1 MYLEKHTWT
10 CNRLV
15 NLRVIR
21 RRRLQF
27 QHHRIGYPNL
37 HQGHPIGSCNLQC
50 SNRLHLKNQICFIAP
65 NCVSIVTRTSGNG
78 NFDVVFGTVNAAGTT
93 GVGQLHDHLF
103 TSAVT
108 PTSISESEKETSTT
122 HVLWWVDKSGGGKSD
137 DDYVQS
143 RNVLF
148 LLQLLPVGHGRV
160 DDVTCLVAASVRSTT
175 DATWLGVS
183 IVYGYTVS
191 LTRLYRSWNFLFFYW
206 FFEKK
211 INNYQW

>member
-1 MYLEKHTWT
+1 MFL
-10 CNRLV
+10 
-15 NLRVIR
+15 
-21 RRRLQF
+21 
-27 QHHRIGYPNL
+27 
-37 HQGHPIGSCNLQC
+37 
-50 SNRLHLKNQICFIAP
+50 
-65 NCVSIVTRTSGNG
+65 VTRTSGNG
-78 NFDVVFGTVNAAGTT
+78 KFDVVFGTVNAAGTT

-175 DATWLGVS
+175 HAT
-183 IVYGYTVS
+183 
-191 LTRLYRSWNFLFFYW
+191 
-206 FFEKK
+206 
-211 INNYQW
+211 